1 MNLAR
6 TTDPKSNLTDCITR
20 LYLNSSPIIRGQR
33 PKPGKKRGSEIELK
47 YLDDKLVES
56 FFEPFTYLDT
66 SSPGTF

>member
-1 MNLAR
+1 MNLSR
-6 TTDPKSNLTDCITR
+6 MTDPKANLTDCITR

-56 FFEPFTYLDT
+56 FLIYE
-66 SSPGTF
+66 